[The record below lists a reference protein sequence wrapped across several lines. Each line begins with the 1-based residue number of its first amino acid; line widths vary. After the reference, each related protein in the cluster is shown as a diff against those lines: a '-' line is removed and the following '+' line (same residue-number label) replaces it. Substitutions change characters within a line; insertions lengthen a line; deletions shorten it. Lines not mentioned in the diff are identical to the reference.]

1 VYNIKQKTIKTLIT
15 TLFALVMSAP
25 FALADGCD
33 SYGEEVAISCAIGQ
47 AWGADARL

>member
-1 VYNIKQKTIKTLIT
+1 MKTLTT

-33 SYGEEVAISCAIGQ
+33 SYGEDMAMSCATGQ